1 MKIIPVWT
9 PRSHSRI
16 VQADL
21 GSKMA
26 SSTDEWCIDR
36 EDLANVF
43 SMLGYAPDFDCM
55 ATRRNAIC
63 QKFFSNIPQIGS
75 AGVNFLGQL
84 LQPDIT
90 YFCCPPS

>member
-1 MKIIPVWT
+1 VKIISVWT

-26 SSTDEWCIDR
+26 SGTDAWCIDR

-43 SMLGYAPDFDCM
+43 SVLGYAPDFDCM

-63 QKFFSNIPQIGS
+63 QKIFSNIPQIGS

-90 YFCCPPS
+90 